1 MKAIKMSD
9 GIYRVGA
16 NIKTGDLFEGMW
28 PIPDGVSLNAYVLKG
43 DKTALIDLVRDCA
56 VPLRRSGISYPL
68 FPFLSKISIIL

>member
-28 PIPDGVSLNAYVLKG
+28 PNPDGVSLNTYVIKG
-43 DKTALIDLVRDCA
+43 DNTALIDLVRDWGGA
-56 VPLRRSGISYPL
+56 PEKVQEQ
-68 FPFLSKISIIL
+68 